1 MYKWGI
7 IVDTLFGNDTLLW
20 CYVEAFVTL
29 INNMNNYHFSFQ
41 EQYFLVSIRIK
52 WLNAQQKRVNT
63 FKGRT
68 LAQQVNR
75 LSSTFQH
82 ALWL

>member
-41 EQYFLVSIRIK
+41 EQYFLISIRIK